1 MGVISS
7 RTAVIAALALLA
19 GCAMSDDNLGRMLV
33 AENTYTLYD
42 CDSLADAIKTAVA
55 REQELRGL
63 MAKAST
69 GAGGELVNN
78 IAYRPEYLEVHGRIN
93 ELRRTAAEKHC
104 DAPR

>member
-1 MGVISS
+1 MRIISS
-7 RTAVIAALALLA
+7 RTAVLAALALLA

-33 AENTYTLYD
+33 AENSYTLYD
-42 CDSLADAIKTAVA
+42 CDSLADAIKAAVA

-69 GAGGELVNN
+69 GAGGDLVNS

-93 ELRRTAAEKHC
+93 ELRRTSAEKHC
-104 DAPR
+104 EAPR